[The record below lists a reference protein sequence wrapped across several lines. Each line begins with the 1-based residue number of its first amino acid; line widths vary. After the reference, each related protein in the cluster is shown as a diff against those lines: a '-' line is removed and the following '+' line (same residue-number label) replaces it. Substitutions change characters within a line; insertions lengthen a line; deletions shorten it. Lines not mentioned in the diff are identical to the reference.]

1 MRRRLV
7 ATSSFALAV
16 GLGITSLT
24 DPSVSLAA
32 SEEAPPSGLS
42 GQRVLVEQLQVAA
55 RAQRAEE
62 AQARAQIETAAAAAA
77 AEAERV
83 RQAAAA
89 DAARA
94 AAARR
99 AHARGARPAPPASG
113 PVDWKSLVA
122 QYPWDVAVAESIVWC
137 ESRGN
142 PNARNRSGATGLF
155 QILGGPIDPVANVAT
170 AYDMYRARGWQPWS
184 ASRYCWS

>member
-1 MRRRLV
+1 MRRHLV
-7 ATSSFALAV
+7 ATSSFALAI

-24 DPSVSLAA
+24 DSSVSLAA
-32 SEEAPPSGLS
+32 SEEPPASGLS

-55 RAQRAEE
+55 RARRSEE
-62 AQARAQIETAAAAAA
+62 AQARAQLEAAAA

-89 DAARA
+89 EAARA
-94 AAARR
+94 AAAAR
-99 AHARGARPAPPASG
+99 AARVVRPVPAVSG
-113 PVDWKSLVA
+113 PVDWKALVA
-122 QYPWDVAVAESIVWC
+122 QYPWDVAVAERIVWC
-137 ESRGN
+137 ESRGD

-170 AYDMYRARGWQPWS
+170 AYDMYRTRGWQPWS

>member
-16 GLGITSLT
+16 GLGVTSLT
-24 DPSVSLAA
+24 DSSVSLAA
-32 SEEAPPSGLS
+32 SETAPASGLS

-62 AQARAQIETAAAAAA
+62 AQARAQLETAAA
-77 AEAERV
+77 AEAERI

-94 AAARR
+94 AAAVR
-99 AHARGARPAPPASG
+99 AARVSRAVPPVSG
-113 PVDWKSLVA
+113 PFDWKSLVA
-122 QYPWDVAVAESIVWC
+122 RYPWDVVVAERIVWC

-142 PNARNRSGATGLF
+142 INARNRSGATGLF

-184 ASRYCWS
+184 ASRSCWS